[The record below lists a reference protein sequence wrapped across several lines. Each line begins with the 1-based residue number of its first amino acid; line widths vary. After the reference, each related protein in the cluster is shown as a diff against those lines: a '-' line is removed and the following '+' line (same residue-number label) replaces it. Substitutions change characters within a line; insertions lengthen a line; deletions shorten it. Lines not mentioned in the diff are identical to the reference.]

1 MTDCMH
7 TDCWLRWNN
16 ICFILGDHWCPL
28 YKTHEGWC
36 AYWDCNIELM
46 QHRGVK
52 CLMDDAMNYAI
63 ERVMEDKQH
72 GR

>member
-28 YKTHEGWC
+28 YKTHEQWVNWC
-36 AYWDCNIELM
+36 VERTKQKHKEL
-46 QHRGVK
+46 
-52 CLMDDAMNYAI
+52 
-63 ERVMEDKQH
+63 
-72 GR
+72 